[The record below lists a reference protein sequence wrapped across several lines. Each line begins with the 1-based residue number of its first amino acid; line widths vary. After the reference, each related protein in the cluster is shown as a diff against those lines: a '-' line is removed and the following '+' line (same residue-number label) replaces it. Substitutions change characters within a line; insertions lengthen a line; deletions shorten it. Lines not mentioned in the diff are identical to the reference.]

1 MPPSPEATPGH
12 MLTTR
17 LTSLTAADPE
27 ITAAPAPNQPYDH
40 RRQPATRGYS
50 GNSYRPQRP
59 QQPSFRTS
67 GHRDAPPRNAV
78 QSQDPDFTAKVRIL
92 HKIIKSAHHFKNVS
106 GTEPP
111 PIIRKTTQN
120 LANFIKP
127 ASPRPQTQAGDA
139 AGCRGFSLLQLL
151 HGNLLIYILRLS
163 DQLSD
168 PFRSPSDG
176 DPPPR
181 PPISGYAQ
189 HQHPDAHNCRDGN
202 NNRLTCSFSSS
213 SSDQNYGNLPRG
225 RCCFPNPS
233 DSPKQAAPE
242 MMKTPGGQ
250 NLPPPAPPAPSSSPS
265 NPSEFL
271 EDQEL
276 QQLLEEELRAC
287 TPKPGTSSGFLMPRL
302 TPMAPPPTTHTI
314 ILFFTYL
321 FDSSSSDGETSR
333 PSKRKRGDEEASSS
347 ARDLIKQILQMKPG
361 GTTVLEEY
369 EETGTL
375 CDTRRR
381 QMVNILAAHM
391 VETEGRIP
399 QRVTKEKYALG
410 IVTLFPALKDPLSR
424 KGYEHFYDSQ
434 SGSGFL
440 AWRLKTIQRK
450 TKLGSKESKIQTG
463 GGGPRQERELP
474 QIGGQLDEE
483 RCKEV
488 ISLMNHTSD
497 REIILQKMKETF
509 EYRQHLIHNPDES
522 HNILSVFPRL
532 LDIKGLIHQD
542 FSLLFGQETA
552 AKLLEKWYTSFKGK
566 VIREAESLTTTPV
579 LQSLLKSAKNPN
591 NDWDSDMA
599 SLLLLLH
606 ILPPQPNKKKTQ
618 KISAAQAMDHLVV
631 FHKSC
636 RSLQEHLE
644 NQEGHRQPYLLASG
658 TSRQAISAYYI
669 VTDKKLI
676 PCQGATSLAAFDEL
690 FKVHFVFS
698 VSYDDALS
706 NMYTFL
712 QTTVYSI
719 DVDTTKES
727 PKLKELRAKFMNRS

>member
-1 MPPSPEATPGH
+1 
-12 MLTTR
+12 
-17 LTSLTAADPE
+17 
-27 ITAAPAPNQPYDH
+27 
-40 RRQPATRGYS
+40 
-50 GNSYRPQRP
+50 
-59 QQPSFRTS
+59 
-67 GHRDAPPRNAV
+67 
-78 QSQDPDFTAKVRIL
+78 
-92 HKIIKSAHHFKNVS
+92 
-106 GTEPP
+106 
-111 PIIRKTTQN
+111 
-120 LANFIKP
+120 
-127 ASPRPQTQAGDA
+127 
-139 AGCRGFSLLQLL
+139 
-151 HGNLLIYILRLS
+151 
-163 DQLSD
+163 
-168 PFRSPSDG
+168 
-176 DPPPR
+176 
-181 PPISGYAQ
+181 
-189 HQHPDAHNCRDGN
+189 
-202 NNRLTCSFSSS
+202 
-213 SSDQNYGNLPRG
+213 
-225 RCCFPNPS
+225 
-233 DSPKQAAPE
+233 
-242 MMKTPGGQ
+242 
-250 NLPPPAPPAPSSSPS
+250 
-265 NPSEFL
+265 
-271 EDQEL
+271 
-276 QQLLEEELRAC
+276 
-287 TPKPGTSSGFLMPRL
+287 
-302 TPMAPPPTTHTI
+302 
-314 ILFFTYL
+314 
-321 FDSSSSDGETSR
+321 
-333 PSKRKRGDEEASSS
+333 
-347 ARDLIKQILQMKPG
+347 
-361 GTTVLEEY
+361 
-369 EETGTL
+369 
-375 CDTRRR
+375 
-381 QMVNILAAHM
+381 MVNILAAHM

-450 TKLGSKESKIQTG
+450 TKLGSKEPKIQTG

-474 QIGGQLDEE
+474 QIRGQLDEE

-542 FSLLFGQETA
+542 FSLLFGPETA
-552 AKLLEKWYTSFKGK
+552 AKLLEKWHTSFKGK

-591 NDWDSDMA
+591 NDAFSEDRPEWDSDMA

-658 TSRQAISAYYI
+658 TSKQAISAYY
-669 VTDKKLI
+669 VVMDKKLI

-698 VSYDDALS
+698 VSYDDALN

-727 PKLKELRAKFMNRS
+727 PKVKELRAKFMNRS